1 MTSNRASHEASDST
15 SALRLRPL
23 AWVEV
28 FREGKDATAKSGS
41 ECTRIY
47 FGLGEGLREK
57 G

>member
-15 SALRLRPL
+15 SALPLHPL
-23 AWVEV
+23 AWVVV
-28 FREGKDATAKSGS
+28 FRDGKDTPVKSGS
-41 ECTRIY
+41 ECIK